1 MFLLIDKAKGVTS
14 HDVVHS
20 VRKITGEKRVG
31 HGGTLDPNATG
42 LVVIGVT
49 RAGTKQ
55 LGKITKE
62 TTKEYVAELYLGE
75 ERTTDDPEGEI
86 ISKSDI
92 KILNE
97 EDIKSVVEQFIGE
110 QQQIPPIFSA
120 IKMNGKKAYELARKG
135 QEIEM
140 KPRTITVYEAEIL
153 KYEYPLLE
161 IRFKVSSG
169 TYIRSLARDIGRKL
183 GTYAYLINLRRTKI
197 GNIDVSSAV
206 KIDDLDSTNW
216 KEYIMEELHL

>member
-14 HDVVHS
+14 HDVVYA

-49 RAGTKQ
+49 RAGTKE

-92 KILNE
+92 KTLDE
-97 EDIKSVVEQFIGE
+97 EVIKNVVKQFIGE

-135 QEIEM
+135 QDVEM

-183 GTYAYLINLRRTKI
+183 GTYAYLSNLRRTKI
-197 GNIDVSSAV
+197 GNIDISRAV
-206 KIDDLDSTNW
+206 KIDDLDSMNW